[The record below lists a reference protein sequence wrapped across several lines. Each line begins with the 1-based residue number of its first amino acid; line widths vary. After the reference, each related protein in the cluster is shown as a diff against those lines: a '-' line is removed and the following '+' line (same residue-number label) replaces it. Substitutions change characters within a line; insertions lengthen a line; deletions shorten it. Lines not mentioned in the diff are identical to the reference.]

1 MKQEAES
8 PMSRIRVYKSK
19 WFQRFAGKQSIEDS
33 ALLEAVDRAER
44 GLVDADLGG
53 GVLKQRVARQGQG
66 KSSGYRTILLY
77 RQGARAVFMY
87 GFAKSDRD
95 NIDDDEVKSFKDAA
109 THVLGLT
116 KEQMAELVEKGEF
129 VEVMR
134 NEQEEVPK

>member
-1 MKQEAES
+1 MLF
-8 PMSRIRVYKSK
+8 R
-19 WFQRFAGKQSIEDS
+19 
-33 ALLEAVDRAER
+33 
-44 GLVDADLGG
+44 
-53 GVLKQRVARQGQG
+53 
-66 KSSGYRTILLY
+66 
-77 RQGARAVFMY
+77 
-87 GFAKSDRD
+87 SDRD